1 MKHPVESCPL
11 YNTEVRSKFKEAIGK
26 RVEAA
31 KKHEITILSAWAYT
45 FTAMMEHLIFYIV
58 EARNRLVV
66 EDYFKETGF
75 TDWNT
80 LEIWRVQRVEE
91 VVQGI
96 EKTEIARIP

>member
-11 YNTEVRSKFKEAIGK
+11 YNTEVRSKFKESIGK

-31 KKHEITILSAWAYT
+31 KKHEIKVLSAWAYN
-45 FTAMMEHLIFYIV
+45 FTSMMEHQIFYIL
-58 EARNRLVV
+58 EAPNRLVV

-91 VVQGI
+91 VVRGI
-96 EKTEIARIP
+96 EKTEITKIL